1 MGLSLNAL
9 PKCLIWV
16 IVKMSHYVPLFLLI
30 FLSMYLYIICIFNG
44 TLCTIIPFD
53 FFFLHVFIYYL
64 HLFVWHIMPLRWLE
78 AMRHRH
84 VLYCDYYYLFIVVT
98 SRASVWSSSERK
110 NFIAKAIVW
119 HLDGEHLP
127 LHGWH
132 KSHLGLGLWF
142 HWNGIKQLHDVLL
155 FVSLLQWCM
164 CLLNS

>member
-1 MGLSLNAL
+1 MYHYSFWSFFPCIYILFASLMA
-9 PKCLIWV
+9 
-16 IVKMSHYVPLFLLI
+16 HYVPLFLLI
-30 FLSMYLYIICIFNG
+30 
-44 TLCTIIPFD
+44 
-53 FFFLHVFIYYL
+53 FFLHVFIYYL

-78 AMRHRH
+78 AMWHRH
-84 VLYCDYYYLFIVVT
+84 VLYYDYYLFIVVT

-155 FVSLLQWCM
+155 FVSLLQWCK
-164 CLLNS
+164 CLLNSY